1 MRNTKQPRELTGRA
15 VLLWLLAFFGVV
27 FAVNGIMVKAATS
40 TFGGVE
46 TQSSYKAGLMFE
58 QEVARAHAQD
68 ELHWQVS
75 GHVSRDSKGD
85 AVLDVTVR
93 DANGKAVSGIIA
105 EARLAHP
112 ADGRLDRD
120 IDLRGIGGGAFHG
133 IVQAQAGRWDLI
145 VDLLRDGERVFR
157 SRSEIVLR

>member
-1 MRNTKQPRELTGRA
+1 MANTKSPRELTGRA

-40 TFGGVE
+40 TFGGLE

-58 QEVARAHAQD
+58 QEAARARAQD
-68 ELHWQVS
+68 EQHWQVS
-75 GHVSRDSKGD
+75 GHVSRDRVGD
-85 AVLDVTVR
+85 AVLDVEVR

-112 ADGRLDRD
+112 ADERLDHD
-120 IDLRGIGGGAFHG
+120 IDLHWIGGGAFHG

-145 VDLLRDGERVFR
+145 VDLLRGGERVFR
-157 SRSEIVLR
+157 SRSQVVLR